1 MPVISVYVNNETFG
15 KFVSKDTEEQKKI
28 REDVVSLIERKV
40 K

>member
-15 KFVSKDTEEQKKI
+15 KFAVKSSDEQKKI
-28 REDVVSLIERKV
+28 REKIVEIIKKEV